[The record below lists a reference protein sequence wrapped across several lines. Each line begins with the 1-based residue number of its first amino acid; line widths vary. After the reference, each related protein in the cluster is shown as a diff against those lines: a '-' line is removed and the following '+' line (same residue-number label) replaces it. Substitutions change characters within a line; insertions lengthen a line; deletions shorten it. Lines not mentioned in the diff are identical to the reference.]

1 MVAERYNDSVWK
13 GWNDHTQQMSG
24 VRFAK
29 HRALVAH
36 YVSMQG
42 KALNILSKRL
52 QLSQAEEALYDTRQ
66 VRRQRVPPKG
76 VKEGATSS

>member
-1 MVAERYNDSVWK
+1 MVVERRKDSVWK
-13 GWNDHTQQMSG
+13 GWNNHTQRMHG

-29 HRALVAH
+29 HRALVVH

-42 KALNILSKRL
+42 WALHILSKRL

-66 VRRQRVPPKG
+66 VRRQRGPPKG